1 MKEINNNIQESYC
14 SFEVSKLLKKKGFNC
29 YTTTWH
35 QRGNGIVGDVV
46 GKSDR
51 YNSKGEA
58 YTSHP
63 THALAQKW
71 LREKHNIHVQ
81 IDFSYS
87 SPFDVIWYAN
97 IYILKT
103 QEVYQAENGKEYG
116 TYEEALEEGL
126 RVGLNLIE

>member
-14 SFEVSKLLKKKGFNC
+14 SFEVSKLLKEKGFDC

-71 LREKHNIHVQ
+71 LRENYKVDITVALVATGYGFYIHKNRNYTNNGEHY
-81 IDFSYS
+81 D
-87 SPFDVIWYAN
+87 
-97 IYILKT
+97 IL
-103 QEVYQAENGKEYG
+103 VP